1 MRNSVKKINIGMP
14 WKRGK
19 TPACLE
25 RKTEREDEALCRLKE
40 RIPQAIG
47 REAGKNSAVVIPL
60 VKRNGE
66 YQVLF
71 EVRARNLKTQPGE
84 VCFPG
89 GRMEP
94 GETPRKAALRELSE
108 ELLTDPGQAEIW
120 MASDYLETPEGLT
133 IYPFLAELKDY
144 RGTFS
149 RDEVEQIRLIPLSW
163 FLEREPKR
171 YLARVVTI
179 PGDDFPF
186 HLIPGGE
193 SYRWREGTYE
203 VMFYQYGALVIWGMT
218 ARMMKACADILKRE
232 GGPLI
237 WKQRRGQKRLLR
249 KGGKRRRKARNGKG
263 REKSQSRGE
272 GNAAGKRKPKMRA
285 VKSERGK

>member
-1 MRNSVKKINIGMP
+1 MRNSTEKIKTGTP
-14 WKRGK
+14 WKRRK
-19 TPACLE
+19 TPVRLE
-25 RKTEREDEALCRLKE
+25 RKTAREDEALCRLKE
-40 RIPQAIG
+40 RIPQVIG

-60 VKRNGE
+60 VKRSGE

-94 GETPRKAALRELSE
+94 GETPLKAALRELSE

-120 MASDYLETPEGLT
+120 MASDYLETPAGLT
-133 IYPFLAELKDY
+133 VYPFLAELKRY

-149 RDEVEQIRLIPLSW
+149 RDEVEQIRLVPLAW
-163 FLEREPKR
+163 FLEHEPKR

-179 PGDDFPF
+179 PGDGFPF

-203 VMFYQYGALVIWGMT
+203 VMFYQYGTLVIWGMT

-237 WKQRRGQKRLLR
+237 RKQRRGRKRRLKTAGR
-249 KGGKRRRKARNGKG
+249 KGRK
-263 REKSQSRGE
+263 
-272 GNAAGKRKPKMRA
+272 
-285 VKSERGK
+285 V

>member
-1 MRNSVKKINIGMP
+1 MRNSTEKINTGTA
-14 WKRGK
+14 WKRRK
-19 TPACLE
+19 TPVRLE
-25 RKTEREDEALCRLKE
+25 RKTAREDEALCRLKE

-60 VKRNGE
+60 VKRSGE

-94 GETPRKAALRELSE
+94 GETPLKAALRELSE

-120 MASDYLETPEGLT
+120 MASDYLETPAGLT
-133 IYPFLAELKDY
+133 VYPFLAELKRY

-149 RDEVEQIRLIPLSW
+149 RDEVEQIRLVPLAW
-163 FLEREPKR
+163 FLEHEPKR

-179 PGDDFPF
+179 PGDGFPF

-203 VMFYQYGALVIWGMT
+203 VMFYQYGTLVIWGMT

-237 WKQRRGQKRLLR
+237 R
-249 KGGKRRRKARNGKG
+249 KRRRGRKRRLKKAGRKG
-263 REKSQSRGE
+263 RK
-272 GNAAGKRKPKMRA
+272 A
-285 VKSERGK
+285 